1 MTTKK
6 MNLSEYFGRL
16 DTEFERTVD
25 IAKQARKK
33 GFDPTKEIEIAF
45 AKDMAERCEKLLQVD
60 GLAERI
66 RELEDSGMGR
76 EEASL
81 ELARMFAE
89 GELGDFETDEDKID
103 AAVRTAVALLTEG
116 VVAAPI
122 EGIES
127 VTLEPGDD
135 GEYIRIRYAGPIRS
149 AGGTGQALSVLAAD
163 YVRQLMGLPA
173 FNPREEEVERI
184 VTELKLYDMETGLQY
199 MPSDEDIR
207 RIVENT
213 PIMFDGVGVSKR
225 EVSAYRDLE
234 RVDTNSARGGMCLT
248 IGEGVAQKAAK
259 LQKYTGPMGIEGWDW
274 LADLDLGVSDG
285 DASSD
290 EDEDAE
296 ADEPEPEERPELKP
310 KKKYIKGLIAG
321 RPMFSEPSRP
331 GGFRLRY
338 GRPRNT
344 GLAATGVSPATMAVF
359 HDSIATGTQLK
370 IERPGKAAGIA
381 PVDSLEG
388 PTVRL
393 ANGEVRRIDD
403 EQEVRKVLNS
413 IETIIDIGEMAVP
426 YGEFLENN
434 HPLAPASYVHEWW
447 SLEAD
452 KAGFDATSLPIDSL
466 NANQAF
472 AIGEK
477 HNIPLHPKFTYLWH
491 DLTLDQYRELSAAV
505 DQASIEDN
513 EMELPMTVA
522 SSLESLLVPH
532 HQHDADETLTVKRD
546 AANVLSKCCGPVSD
560 GETTVIGAVNETAP
574 VTVRERAPTR
584 IGARMGRPEASKR
597 REKTKFHGLYP
608 VGHNVGNYRLI
619 KDQVDLSKNVNDTSF
634 FKEKP
639 RRGAPKQ
646 RKQAEDDLS
655 PGEVLESLTSRTC
668 TSCETDTWR
677 MNCHECGSDTQLNRH
692 CSNCDIETG
701 LKEVCTECNRE
712 TNVYKRRP
720 FPIAEAWSAALENVG
735 MSEQQ
740 AEKAKGVR
748 GLESESKIPEPLEK
762 ALLRS
767 KYDLLAFADGT
778 IRYDV
783 GDLPLTAFKP
793 EEVSTSIE
801 QLHKLGYRTD
811 IDGDP
816 LERGD
821 QMVEL
826 MVQDVVIHTGAAEY
840 LLSVANFIDELLVSL
855 YGMEPHYD
863 ADSIE
868 DLVGHM
874 VIGMAPHTSAG
885 MLGRIIGFT
894 RASVGYAHPFYHAAK
909 RRNCFHPET
918 ELSVEIN
925 GEWRRFAIQ
934 QLVETYLDPEAD
946 GYDNSYDDGTVVHDL
961 QQHPDI
967 DSIRVPSMNDEGQ
980 RTIESVTHISKHT
993 AQNHMVEIELDNGET
1008 LVVTPDHS
1016 VPVIDSDRPSNRLA
1030 FGVNAGDE
1038 LFDYSH
1044 VSAATRDGREPSL
1057 SGELNKA
1064 TVRDVRYVESGLEY
1078 TYNLT
1083 VENTHRLECN
1093 SVVVNQC
1100 DGDQDSFMLLMD
1112 GLLNYSEQ
1120 YLNHNRSGWS
1130 MDKPIVMT
1138 TTLDPTEIDGEAH
1151 NVDMCDHY
1159 PLELYEESLRLAGPK
1174 DVDIEIAEEHIEGDF
1189 TGFKH
1194 TMETSSFDAGPEICA
1209 YKSLDDNDVKIQ
1221 LQLDLARGIRAV
1233 DSSHVAEVI
1242 IDTHLLPDI
1251 RGNLRAFAQQG
1262 VRCTC
1267 GEKYRRP
1274 PFDGQCRDCGRDLLL
1289 NVYEGMVT
1297 KYIGPTLDIAEEH
1310 DVDEYIRQSVELIQN
1325 ETDSLFKNQHDKQ
1338 TGLAEF
1344 M

>member
-1 MTTKK
+1 MHTDK
-6 MNLSEYFGRL
+6 MDLPEYFDRL
-16 DTEFERTVD
+16 DTEFEKTVD
-25 IAKQARKK
+25 IAKKARSK
-33 GFDPTKEIEIAF
+33 GFDPTKEIEIEF
-45 AKDMAERCEKLLQVD
+45 AEDMAERCEKLLNVD

-66 RELEDSGMGR
+66 RELEDGGMGR

-89 GELGDFETDEDKID
+89 GELGDFEKEEDKID

-127 VTLEPGDD
+127 VTLESGDQ
-135 GEYIRIRYAGPIRS
+135 GEFIRIRYAGPIRS

-163 YVRQLMGLPA
+163 YVRQLMDLPA
-173 FNPREEEVERI
+173 FKPREEEVERI

-199 MPSDEDIR
+199 MPSDDDIR

-225 EVSAYRDLE
+225 EVSAYRDIE
-234 RVDTNSARGGMCLT
+234 RVDTNQARGGMCLT

-274 LADLDLGVSDG
+274 LEELDLGVSMDEM
-285 DASSD
+285 DNED
-290 EDEDAE
+290 EDEE
-296 ADEPEPEERPELKP
+296 NTESDEPDPEERPELKP

-338 GRPRNT
+338 ARPRNT
-344 GLAATGVSPATMAVF
+344 GLAATGVSPATMAVV

-370 IERPGKAAGIA
+370 IERPGKAAGIS

-393 ANGEVRRIDD
+393 SNGEVRRIDD
-403 EQEVRKVLNS
+403 EEEVRKVLHS
-413 IETIIDIGEMAVP
+413 IESIIDIGEMAIP

-434 HPLAPASYVHEWW
+434 HVLAPASYVHEWW
-447 SLEAD
+447 MLEAE
-452 KAGFDATSLPIDSL
+452 KAGFDASSLPIETL

-472 AIGEK
+472 AISKK
-477 HNIPLHPKFTYLWH
+477 HDIPLHPKYTYLWH
-491 DLTLDQYRELSAAV
+491 DLTVDQFHELTAAV
-505 DQASIEDN
+505 TNTEIQEG
-513 EMELPMTVA
+513 ELVLPMAV
-522 SSLESLLVPH
+522 SEILEILLVPH
-532 HQHDADETLTVKRD
+532 KQGMDDELVVGQD
-546 AANVLSKCCGPVSD
+546 AAIVLQHCCGPTD
-560 GETTVIGAVNETAP
+560 EDTNVISAVNDVSP

-597 REKTKFHGLYP
+597 REKTKFHGLFP
-608 VGHNVGNYRLI
+608 VGHDVGNYRLV
-619 KDQVDLSKNVNDTSF
+619 KDQVSMSTNRNDTSYF
-634 FKEKP
+634 EKKS
-639 RRGAPKQ
+639 RNGAPKK
-646 RKQAEDDLS
+646 RKTAEDELQS
-655 PGEVLESLTSRTC
+655 GEVLESLTNRVC
-668 TSCETDTWR
+668 LSCGANTWR
-677 MNCHECGSDTQLNRH
+677 MNCHECDSDTQLNRH
-692 CSNCDIETG
+692 CSYCDRDTG
-701 LKEVCTECNRE
+701 LEEVCSNCNRD

-720 FPIAEAWSAALENVG
+720 FPIAQAWSDALSNVG

-740 AEKAKGVR
+740 AKKTKGVR

-762 ALLRS
+762 ALLRG

-778 IRYDV
+778 IRYDI
-783 GDLPLTAFKP
+783 GDLPLTAFMPK
-793 EEVSTSIE
+793 EVGTSVE
-801 QLHKLGYRTD
+801 NLHELGYRTD
-811 IDGDP
+811 MHGEP
-816 LERGD
+816 LEDDD

-826 MVQDVVIHTGAAEY
+826 MVQDVVIHDGAAEY
-840 LLSVANFIDELLVSL
+840 LLKVTKFIDELLVSL
-855 YGMEPHYD
+855 YGLEPHYD

-909 RRNCFHPET
+909 RRNCFHPDT

-925 GEWRRFAIQ
+925 GEWRRLTIKK
-934 QLVETYLDPEAD
+934 LVETYLDPTED
-946 GYDNSYDDGTVVHDL
+946 GYDDSYDDGTVVHDL

-967 DSIRVPSMNDEGQ
+967 GSIRVPSMNDEGQ
-980 RTIESVTHISKHT
+980 KTMESVTHLSKHV
-993 AQNHMVEIELDNGET
+993 AKDHMVEIELDNGET
-1008 LVVTPDHS
+1008 LVVTPEHTIPICGEDG
-1016 VPVIDSDRPSNRLA
+1016 PDDRPA
-1030 FGVNAGDE
+1030 FEVEVGDT
-1038 LFDYSH
+1038 LFGASSPTDMSQPFDD
-1044 VSAATRDGREPSL
+1044 VSVS
-1057 SGELNKA
+1057 
-1064 TVRDVRYVESGLEY
+1064 DVRYVESDLEY

-1083 VENTHRLECN
+1083 VENTNRLECN

-1100 DGDQDSFMLLMD
+1100 DGDQDSFMLLLD
-1112 GLLNYSEQ
+1112 GLLNYSEE
-1120 YLNHNRSGWS
+1120 YLNHKRSGWS

-1138 TTLDPTEIDGEAH
+1138 TTMDPTEIDGEAH
-1151 NVDMCDHY
+1151 NVDMCAQY
-1159 PLELYEESLRLAGPK
+1159 PLELYEKSLHMAGPK
-1174 DVDIEIAEEHIEGDF
+1174 EVDIEIAEDHIEGDF

-1194 TMETSSFDAGPEICA
+1194 TLETSSFDAGPAICA

-1221 LQLDLARGIRAV
+1221 LQLDLAKRIRAV

-1274 PFDGQCRDCGRDLLL
+1274 PFDGHCRECGKSLLL

-1297 KYIGPTLDIAEEH
+1297 KYISATLDIADEH
-1310 DVDEYIRQSVELIQN
+1310 DVDEYIRQSVELIEK
-1325 ETDSLFKNQHDKQ
+1325 ETDSLFENQHDLQ
-1338 TGLAEF
+1338 TGLGEF